1 MKFRTDSTVGH
12 GGTDMPAVEHVFIH
26 LKRVGLEGGAR
37 DALPDLFA
45 PDLRCFLG
53 VLRQTCSRPERV
65 HLRLQGD
72 ELDDRV
78 ALLFIL
84 EIPDLPGMLVGW
96 AAEMTW
102 VIGRNFAKVKHRP
115 E

>member
-37 DALPDLFA
+37 DALTDLFA

-65 HLRLQGD
+65 HLRLQAD

-78 ALLFIL
+78 ALLIIL
-84 EIPDLPGMLVGW
+84 EVSDLSSVLVVW

-102 VIGRNFAKVKHRP
+102 VINRNLAKVKHRP
-115 E
+115 Q